1 MARKMK
7 DSGIEWIG
15 EIPEGWEIIPVKYL
29 AKYNYATLAESC
41 SPDFEFSY
49 IDIGS
54 VTYTDGITNYQNF
67 KFKDAPS
74 RARRIVHSGDILVS
88 TVRTYL
94 RAVACVNEHR
104 LPQIASTGFL
114 VLQAD
119 TSKIHPHFL
128 MLRDIWVPLLSGI
141 IGGLFTLIGVILT
154 IKHER
159 KKDISEHLQ
168 EIKPYLVIVHPSEV
182 KRSEW
187 NSQRYIYML
196 DDENDFDEDDVS
208 TPLYRWDYL
217 CLSNIGSS
225 IGILKYIKVNED
237 IYSFDENSA
246 IRPDECYQIHGSR
259 LTNFTSGHVNS
270 IHLGLY
276 DKCFNFYEYNIS
288 FSIKEL
294 APRDHPRE
302 NEKLLH
308 FDTIDCVHN
317 LYRPK
322 QSFIGSFFHHRF

>member
-1 MARKMK
+1 M
-7 DSGIEWIG
+7 S
-15 EIPEGWEIIPVKYL
+15 
-29 AKYNYATLAESC
+29 TL
-41 SPDFEFSY
+41 F
-49 IDIGS
+49 
-54 VTYTDGITNYQNF
+54 TYD
-67 KFKDAPS
+67 
-74 RARRIVHSGDILVS
+74 
-88 TVRTYL
+88 
-94 RAVACVNEHR
+94 
-104 LPQIASTGFL
+104 
-114 VLQAD
+114 
-119 TSKIHPHFL
+119 

-276 DKCFNFYEYNIS
+276 DKCFNFSMNTILVSQLKSLLQEIIPEKMKSFCTLIRLIVSITYIVQSNLLLAV
-288 FSIKEL
+288 FSITDSK
-294 APRDHPRE
+294 
-302 NEKLLH
+302 K
-308 FDTIDCVHN
+308 V
-317 LYRPK
+317 Y
-322 QSFIGSFFHHRF
+322 

>member
-1 MARKMK
+1 M
-7 DSGIEWIG
+7 S
-15 EIPEGWEIIPVKYL
+15 
-29 AKYNYATLAESC
+29 TL
-41 SPDFEFSY
+41 F
-49 IDIGS
+49 
-54 VTYTDGITNYQNF
+54 TYD
-67 KFKDAPS
+67 
-74 RARRIVHSGDILVS
+74 
-88 TVRTYL
+88 
-94 RAVACVNEHR
+94 
-104 LPQIASTGFL
+104 
-114 VLQAD
+114 
-119 TSKIHPHFL
+119 

-276 DKCFNFYEYNIS
+276 DKCFNFMNTILVSQLKSLLQEIIPEKMKSFCTLIRLIVSITYIVQSNLLLAV
-288 FSIKEL
+288 FSITDSK
-294 APRDHPRE
+294 
-302 NEKLLH
+302 K
-308 FDTIDCVHN
+308 V
-317 LYRPK
+317 Y
-322 QSFIGSFFHHRF
+322 

>member
-1 MARKMK
+1 M
-7 DSGIEWIG
+7 S
-15 EIPEGWEIIPVKYL
+15 
-29 AKYNYATLAESC
+29 TL
-41 SPDFEFSY
+41 F
-49 IDIGS
+49 
-54 VTYTDGITNYQNF
+54 TYD
-67 KFKDAPS
+67 
-74 RARRIVHSGDILVS
+74 
-88 TVRTYL
+88 
-94 RAVACVNEHR
+94 
-104 LPQIASTGFL
+104 
-114 VLQAD
+114 
-119 TSKIHPHFL
+119 

-276 DKCFNFYEYNIS
+276 DKCFNFYATILVSQLKSLLQEIIPEKMKSFCTLIRLIVSITYIVQSNLLLAV
-288 FSIKEL
+288 FSITDSK
-294 APRDHPRE
+294 
-302 NEKLLH
+302 K
-308 FDTIDCVHN
+308 V
-317 LYRPK
+317 Y
-322 QSFIGSFFHHRF
+322 

>member
-1 MARKMK
+1 M
-7 DSGIEWIG
+7 S
-15 EIPEGWEIIPVKYL
+15 
-29 AKYNYATLAESC
+29 TL
-41 SPDFEFSY
+41 F
-49 IDIGS
+49 
-54 VTYTDGITNYQNF
+54 TYD
-67 KFKDAPS
+67 
-74 RARRIVHSGDILVS
+74 
-88 TVRTYL
+88 
-94 RAVACVNEHR
+94 
-104 LPQIASTGFL
+104 
-114 VLQAD
+114 
-119 TSKIHPHFL
+119 

-276 DKCFNFYEYNIS
+276 DKCFNFCSTILVSQLKSLLQEIIPEKMKSFCTLIRLIVSITYIVQSNLLLAV
-288 FSIKEL
+288 FSITDSK
-294 APRDHPRE
+294 
-302 NEKLLH
+302 K
-308 FDTIDCVHN
+308 V
-317 LYRPK
+317 Y
-322 QSFIGSFFHHRF
+322 